1 MCQEMSS
8 SDKNS
13 NGSDLS
19 TNNQLTTIVNSQQL
33 RTNLQNI
40 SSILNTGLSPETLDI
55 CIQLCEA
62 GVHPQALA
70 NVIQQIRREMAQIQ
84 HDSSQ
89 QNAEWDGQSKVL
101 NAAKWTWD

>member
-89 QNAEWDGQSKVL
+89 QNAE
-101 NAAKWTWD
+101 

>member
-1 MCQEMSS
+1 MSS

-13 NGSDLS
+13 NGSDL
-19 TNNQLTTIVNSQQL
+19 NQIRNSQEL
-33 RTNLQNI
+33 RSNLQNI

-70 NVIQQIRREMAQIQ
+70 NVIQQIRREVAQMLDNQ
-84 HDSSQ
+84 TS
-89 QNAEWDGQSKVL
+89 E
-101 NAAKWTWD
+101 

>member
-33 RTNLQNI
+33 RSNLQNI

-70 NVIQQIRREMAQIQ
+70 NVIQQIRREVAQIQ
-84 HDSSQ
+84 HDSSH
-89 QNAEWDGQSKVL
+89 QNAEWDHQAKVS